1 MNIYFFRG
9 PTQVG
14 LIRVSENPRIM
25 IRRIIMGEENPE
37 YFFESGE
44 NNTDK
49 METSNQTSNRGRI
62 LIVTDELNLIMPL
75 CDLLLSHGYEV
86 SGYSSG
92 KKALAALREQDFDLL
107 LTEFKMS
114 EMEGLEVLRSALNIK
129 PTLFG
134 IILIGHDSIQS
145 IIEVVNAGAFDYV
158 LKPVNLN
165 ELMQTISRAM
175 EMKPFAWSSKLRR

>member
-1 MNIYFFRG
+1 
-9 PTQVG
+9 
-14 LIRVSENPRIM
+14 
-25 IRRIIMGEENPE
+25 MGEENPE

-92 KKALAALREQDFDLL
+92 KKALAALRE
-107 LTEFKMS
+107 
-114 EMEGLEVLRSALNIK
+114 
-129 PTLFG
+129 P
-134 IILIGHDSIQS
+134 
-145 IIEVVNAGAFDYV
+145 
-158 LKPVNLN
+158 
-165 ELMQTISRAM
+165 
-175 EMKPFAWSSKLRR
+175 SSG